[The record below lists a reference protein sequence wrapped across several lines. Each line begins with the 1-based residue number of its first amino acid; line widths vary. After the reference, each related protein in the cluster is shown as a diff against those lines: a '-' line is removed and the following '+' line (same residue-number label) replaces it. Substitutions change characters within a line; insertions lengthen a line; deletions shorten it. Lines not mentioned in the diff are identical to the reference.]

1 MSVGEI
7 ESDVAKLSRE
17 DLRAFTEWFEEFSA
31 EAWDRQFEADVK
43 ARAFASRFEAFHDA
57 RFLVSLRTASC

>member
-43 ARAFASRFEAFHDA
+43 AGKLDKAGTRADEQFDA
-57 RFLVSLRTASC
+57 GLCKPL